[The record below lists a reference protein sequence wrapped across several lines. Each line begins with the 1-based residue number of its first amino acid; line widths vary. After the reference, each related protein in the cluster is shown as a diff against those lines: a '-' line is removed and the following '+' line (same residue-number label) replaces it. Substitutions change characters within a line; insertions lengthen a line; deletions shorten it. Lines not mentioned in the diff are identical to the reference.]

1 MSPQEIQ
8 KLTKYLQK
16 TFQMPSIDVKQRPQK
31 ADSAEVFIGDEFI
44 GLIYRDDEDP
54 DDISYDFQMA
64 ILSFDL
70 E

>member
-8 KLTKYLQK
+8 KLTRYLQK

-44 GLIYRDDEDP
+44 GLIYRDDEDE